1 LHASLARAAEAL
13 WPTLDELVPGVS
25 IEVVAQTDSTN
36 TQLLQRARAGDASPT
51 VMVALEQT
59 AGRGRQ
65 GRRWHAA
72 PGDSLT
78 FSLALPWPVQM
89 GAQTGAQPGDAGQAL
104 SGLSLA
110 VGVAL
115 AEVLDPAVR
124 LKWPNDLWLHGRKLG
139 GILIEITPVA
149 GSATQRV
156 VVVGVGLNVA
166 TSAPLAGALL
176 PPTTG
181 PAPVGMAALD
191 EVDSLATAAR
201 VFERVVPALLRAW
214 TLFTHSGWG
223 AFAARFA
230 QRDALLGQ
238 AVQLWQAGS
247 AAAEGM
253 AQGVDGQGR
262 LLVHTAHGLQ
272 AWSSGEVSA
281 RLGTAAT
288 IAPPSS
294 SD

>member
-1 LHASLARAAEAL
+1 MSTPHAALHASFARAAETL
-13 WPTLDELVPGVS
+13 WPVLDELVPGVS

-36 TQLLQRARAGDASPT
+36 SQLLQRARAGDASPT

-78 FSLALPWPVQM
+78 FSLALPWASPL
-89 GAQTGAQPGDAGQAL
+89 GAGADAGPAL

-124 LKWPNDLWLHGRKLG
+124 LKWPNDLWLQGRKLG
-139 GILIEITPVA
+139 GILIEITPA
-149 GSATQRV
+149 GATAQRV
-156 VVVGVGLNVA
+156 VVVGVGLNIAASLSVA
-166 TSAPLAGALL
+166 EALTSPV
-176 PPTTG
+176 TG
-181 PAPVGMAALD
+181 PAPVAVSALQ
-191 EVDSLATAAR
+191 EVDPLATAAR

-214 TLFTHSGWG
+214 KLFSISGWS
-223 AFAARFA
+223 AFAPRFA
-230 QRDALLGQ
+230 QRDALLGEP
-238 AVQLWQAGS
+238 VQLWQGADVVG
-247 AAAEGM
+247 EGR
-253 AQGVDGQGR
+253 AQGVDSLGR

-281 RLGTAAT
+281 RPGLRSAS
-288 IAPPSS
+288 PPSS
-294 SD
+294 A

>member
-1 LHASLARAAEAL
+1 MPHAALHASFARAAETL
-13 WPTLDELVPGVS
+13 WPVLDELVPGVS

-78 FSLALPWPVQM
+78 FSLALPWASPL
-89 GAQTGAQPGDAGQAL
+89 GLAGDAGPAL

-124 LKWPNDLWLHGRKLG
+124 LKWPNDLWLQGRKLG
-139 GILIEITPVA
+139 GILIEITPA
-149 GSATQRV
+149 GTTAQRV
-156 VVVGVGLNVA
+156 VVVGVGLNIAVSSPVA
-166 TSAPLAGALL
+166 EALV
-176 PPTTG
+176 PPVSG
-181 PAPVGMAALD
+181 PTPVALAALQ
-191 EVDSLATAAR
+191 EVDPLATAAR

-214 TLFTHSGWG
+214 TLFSLSGWG

-230 QRDALLGQ
+230 QRDALLGEP
-238 AVQLWQAGS
+238 VQLWQGADAVG
-247 AAAEGM
+247 EGR

-281 RLGTAAT
+281 RPGLRSASPT
-288 IAPPSS
+288 SS
-294 SD
+294 A